1 LTLAPY
7 TIDHSPLTI
16 HSGDRSFALEKLKVF
31 SGSAHPELARAI
43 CAHLGVPLGAAK
55 LIRFTNENLKVK
67 IEENVRE
74 ADVFVVQPSRPP
86 VNEGLMELLIMID
99 ALRSASAARITAV
112 TPYYPYVRSDKKDEP
127 RISITARLVAD
138 LLQAA
143 GANRVLAVDLH
154 SPQVQGFFSIPSDHL
169 TARTILVD
177 YFRRRP
183 DLADH
188 VVVAPDAGEVK
199 DAAGM
204 AKRLGVP
211 LAMVDKRRYGDDE
224 NARAV
229 HLVGDVKG
237 KRALIVDDEIATGG
251 TVVESAEFVMREGA
265 RDVTVAVVH
274 PVFSGPAVQRLR
286 NSAAITEVV
295 VTDSIPLPPE
305 KQDPKFTVLS
315 VSALI
320 ADAIARIHDGR
331 SISAMFER

>member
-1 LTLAPY
+1 MKLLSGNSNPPLAQAIANY
-7 TIDHSPLTI
+7 CELPLTKA
-16 HSGDRSFALEKLKVF
+16 SVRRFADEEIFV
-31 SGSAHPELARAI
+31 EI
-43 CAHLGVPLGAAK
+43 Q
-55 LIRFTNENLKVK
+55 
-67 IEENVRE
+67 ENVRGE
-74 ADVFVVQPSRPP
+74 DVFVIQSTSYPA
-86 VNEGLMELLIMID
+86 NDNLMELLIMID
-99 ALRSASAARITAV
+99 ALRRASAARITAV

-177 YFRRRP
+177 HFKKRG
-183 DLADH
+183 DLANH

-224 NARAV
+224 KARAV
-229 HLVGDVKG
+229 HLVGDVRG
-237 KRALIVDDEIATGG
+237 KRVLIIDDEIATGG
-251 TVVESAEFVMREGA
+251 TVIESADFVQREGA
-265 RDVTVAVVH
+265 LDVSVAVVH

-286 NSAAITEVV
+286 AAKAISEVV
-295 VTDSIPLPPE
+295 VTDTIPLPPE
-305 KQDPKFTVLS
+305 KRDPKFTVLS
-315 VSALI
+315 VARLI
-320 ADAIARIHDGR
+320 ADAISRVHDGR
-331 SISAMFER
+331 SVSELFS